1 MANFISKFST
11 LKLNGKDIY
20 FYIFLAIY
28 TGLLILISL
37 QDYIWIDEAYSL
49 MTSSRS
55 LKHAFEGALIFE
67 LQPPL
72 YYMILNLWRNLSD
85 SIFFARLLSIVFIVI
100 SAFPLKSLLKKLYGS
115 RHQLFTILFLT
126 SAVIITYALEIR
138 YISLMLLFAILIEY
152 LFLITY
158 NSSKPKPIFR
168 FYYVV
173 ISILGVY
180 TQYYFSF
187 LLIANFIILLFQG
200 RKKIISIYLLDMVL
214 PVLSLA
220 VLYPYIDYQM
230 NQSGSHCQ
238 LNASPIFFL
247 TFLFY
252 HTGLLLR
259 EFFPFLSEIIRI
271 IYKPLTIA
279 LLAIVFFWAQW
290 KYFSLKYIR
299 SQYHYVLKTI
309 ILLLLYAFMAT
320 MLKFQAL
327 YIRYLVLLFIP
338 LWIIIFDIIN
348 LIRRERLLYVCV
360 IALTLTSLGHFTYEK
375 IQHPKGQRN
384 LSIVNYIMNHEQP
397 GEPIFVY
404 RNYMELV
411 LKHAYDGNNKIHQI
425 PGTITYDQPGSQINW
440 SIENYHEVDSVFNL
454 HYSRTI
460 WLITTND
467 NLEGRFC
474 IETHDEILTEYV
486 SEHFAVVSKK
496 KFDKIK
502 VQKLK
507 WKDKYADQKFKPRKI
522 RKGLDHKF
530 NE

>member
-1 MANFISKFST
+1 
-11 LKLNGKDIY
+11 
-20 FYIFLAIY
+20 
-28 TGLLILISL
+28 
-37 QDYIWIDEAYSL
+37 
-49 MTSSRS
+49 
-55 LKHAFEGALIFE
+55 
-67 LQPPL
+67 
-72 YYMILNLWRNLSD
+72 
-85 SIFFARLLSIVFIVI
+85 
-100 SAFPLKSLLKKLYGS
+100 
-115 RHQLFTILFLT
+115 
-126 SAVIITYALEIR
+126 
-138 YISLMLLFAILIEY
+138 
-152 LFLITY
+152 
-158 NSSKPKPIFR
+158 
-168 FYYVV
+168 
-173 ISILGVY
+173 
-180 TQYYFSF
+180 
-187 LLIANFIILLFQG
+187 
-200 RKKIISIYLLDMVL
+200 MVL

-425 PGTITYDQPGSQINW
+425 HGTITYDQPGSQINW